1 MGGFIHLIHS
11 VRIEEHDNVSLTK
24 STKTAPHRAHS
35 TPVGAFPQG
44 KGLSKNMNV
53 QEQPKV
59 TVSAI
64 KYCADGRVINYGVVT
79 GGSIFD
85 RLKNKIIAITGRRA

>member
-1 MGGFIHLIHS
+1 M
-11 VRIEEHDNVSLTK
+11 E
-24 STKTAPHRAHS
+24 
-35 TPVGAFPQG
+35 
-44 KGLSKNMNV
+44 V

-59 TVSAI
+59 TVRAI
-64 KYCADGRVINYGVVT
+64 KYCADGRVIDYGVVS

>member
-1 MGGFIHLIHS
+1 
-11 VRIEEHDNVSLTK
+11 
-24 STKTAPHRAHS
+24 
-35 TPVGAFPQG
+35 
-44 KGLSKNMNV
+44 MNAEV

-59 TVSAI
+59 TISAI
-64 KYCADGRVINYGVVT
+64 KYCADGRVIDYGVVS